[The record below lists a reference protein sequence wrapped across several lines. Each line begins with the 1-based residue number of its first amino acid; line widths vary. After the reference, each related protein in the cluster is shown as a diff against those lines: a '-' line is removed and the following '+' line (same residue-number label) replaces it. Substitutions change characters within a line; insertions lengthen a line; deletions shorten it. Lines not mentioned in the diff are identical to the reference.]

1 LTINENLLYD
11 HALPD
16 ELSRVCL
23 EFLVMSTNP
32 VVQLLMLET
41 GMKALRLYRSIL
53 PKTKHTTG
61 RRCVRST
68 KEAMLVGHFPVITR
82 DLRASLTLC

>member
-11 HALPD
+11 HALLD

-23 EFLVMSTNP
+23 EFLVMFTKP

-41 GMKALRLYRSIL
+41 GMKALRLDRSVL
-53 PKTKHTTG
+53 SKTKHTTD
-61 RRCVRST
+61 RRCVRPMD
-68 KEAMLVGHFPVITR
+68 EAMLVGHTF
-82 DLRASLTLC
+82 LS